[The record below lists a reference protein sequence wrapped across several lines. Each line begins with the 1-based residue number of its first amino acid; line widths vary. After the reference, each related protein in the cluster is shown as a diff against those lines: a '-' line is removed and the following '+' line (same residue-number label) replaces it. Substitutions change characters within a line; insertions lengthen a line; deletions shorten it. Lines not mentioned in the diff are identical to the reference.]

1 MVGLRRGDCVGDDW
15 HIWLLVEMPMRWVKW
30 SERAPTVADTDQTRY
45 VITKRLYRGKLIFQC
60 LGYNRDD
67 PGDAYWL
74 EGAKADSIEVH
85 QPQPI
90 THIRKVEL

>member
-1 MVGLRRGDCVGDDW
+1 MVGLRRGDGVGDDW
-15 HIWLLVEMPMRWVKW
+15 YIWLLVEMPMRWVKW

-45 VITKRLYRGKLIFQC
+45 VIIKQLHRGEIVFQC
-60 LGYNRDD
+60 VQWNRNDLD
-67 PGDAYWL
+67 HAYWL

>member
-1 MVGLRRGDCVGDDW
+1 MVGFRGGDGVGDDW
-15 HIWLLVEMPMRWVKW
+15 YIWLLMEMSMRWVKW

-45 VITKRLYRGKLIFQC
+45 VITKRVYKGELIFQC
-60 LGYNRDD
+60 VAYCRED
-67 PGDAYWL
+67 PGNACWL

-90 THIRKVEL
+90 THIRKVDL

>member
-1 MVGLRRGDCVGDDW
+1 
-15 HIWLLVEMPMRWVKW
+15 MRWVKW
-30 SERAPTVADTDQTRY
+30 GERAPVLAESDHTSY
-45 VITKRLYRGKLIFQC
+45 VIIKQLHRGEIVFQC
-60 LGYNRDD
+60 VQWNRNDLD
-67 PGDAYWL
+67 HAYWL